1 MDFNKTIIPRALTA
15 SESITHEAAIDSKPI
30 RARGI
35 IVNYTEAYL
44 LMPNVLRGGF
54 KANKQSIQNNF
65 NTAKRVSPDGI

>member
-1 MDFNKTIIPRALTA
+1 MA
-15 SESITHEAAIDSKPI
+15 SESITHEADIDSKPI

-54 KANKQSIQNNF
+54 KANKQ
-65 NTAKRVSPDGI
+65 

>member
-1 MDFNKTIIPRALTA
+1 MA

-30 RARGI
+30 RSRGI

-54 KANKQSIQNNF
+54 KANKYNF
-65 NTAKRVSPDGI
+65 NTAKRVSPEGI

>member
-1 MDFNKTIIPRALTA
+1 MA

-44 LMPNVLRGGF
+44 LMPSVLRGGF
-54 KANKQSIQNNF
+54 KANKQCIQNNF

>member
-1 MDFNKTIIPRALTA
+1 MA
-15 SESITHEAAIDSKPI
+15 SESITHEADIDSKPI

-44 LMPNVLRGGF
+44 LRGGF
-54 KANKQSIQNNF
+54 KANKQCIQNNF